1 MLLCS
6 SLEGQFDHGLGFD
19 VTTGNRY
26 QNTLIFYG
34 SVCLTFVDF
43 LRQTRNK
50 VTISTEVN
58 WLLRKG
64 LTSPEG
70 GKGVL
75 LGQITVQ
82 SKLVIR

>member
-43 LRQTRNK
+43 LRVSPSLIFDFR
-50 VTISTEVN
+50 
-58 WLLRKG
+58 LLNSGMRP
-64 LTSPEG
+64 TPSDSPYL
-70 GKGVL
+70 KTW
-75 LGQITVQ
+75 GQVVGIID
-82 SKLVIR
+82 S